1 MAKIPFDR
9 EKEMIKTGENPGF
22 PGAPA
27 RTLWN
32 TPVSYKDNFLA
43 ALKREDY
50 HFIPNVLDLRNMN
63 TRLIPDNIARAS
75 VMDGRSDPCMPDP
88 EGAPDAFGVVWV
100 FDPASMGAMEKPGQ
114 PHLLEDI
121 DDWEDVIT
129 FPDVDAWDWEGEAK
143 LNHEYL
149 SDPNTLIISTIFT
162 GFFERLISWMGFEDA
177 AITMIDE
184 DCRESLEAVMDRLC
198 DLYIDYVDHMHRYFD
213 TDILE
218 IHDDWGSQ
226 IAPFFSEDV
235 LSEVIIPRLKR
246 LCDACHERGMFV
258 RLHSCGK
265 IERLVK
271 HMVVAGVDIWM
282 GQDHNDKLSVVKEL
296 GDKII
301 VECEAPNVGPDAS
314 DEEVWEAAQKFVDE
328 FVYPDK
334 PIDLSIYSA
343 CIANPQLMTEA
354 LYVLSREKLDGVE

>member
-63 TRLIPDNIARAS
+63 TRLIPDNIALAS

-198 DLYIDYVDHMHRYFD
+198 DLYIDYIDHMHRYFG